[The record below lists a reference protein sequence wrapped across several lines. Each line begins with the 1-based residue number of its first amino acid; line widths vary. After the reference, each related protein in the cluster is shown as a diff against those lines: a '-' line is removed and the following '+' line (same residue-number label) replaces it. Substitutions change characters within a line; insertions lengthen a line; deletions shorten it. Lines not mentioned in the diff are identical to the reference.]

1 MNLQFLKATQLL
13 LTSDGVDVYVD
24 IDFLEDILNY
34 GSSGEDKF
42 NSILD
47 AALVAGSDDDMT
59 AILVCAKET
68 SYEKSSID

>member
-13 LTSDGVDVYVD
+13 LTSDGVHEYVD

-34 GSSGEDKF
+34 GSSGEDKC

-59 AILVCAKET
+59 AILVCAKEV
-68 SYEKSSID
+68 